1 MEGVVGDREN
11 KLLKRSFTG
20 KSTILRTEANVAAS
34 SPAAAID
41 LVDKVSSAM
50 KKTQSYYL
58 NQQHPDGYWWYEL
71 ESNVTVTAEYLMLL
85 HFLGLKDKKRDRKI
99 AYHILKNQRSD
110 GTWSIHWGGEGDLST
125 TVEAYFALKLAGHSQ
140 DDPLLIKARQ
150 FILDKGG
157 VENSRVFTRIFLA
170 LFGEYN
176 WRGIPSIPVEIN
188 LIPIWF
194 PVNIYNFSSWARSTI
209 VPLSVALDTKPV
221 KPQGTG
227 VRELYREP
235 HKIPPVTN
243 KKLSLFSWK
252 RFFIILD
259 SLVKIIEDT
268 PLRVLRKRAI
278 AKTEAWILE
287 HQEPS
292 GDWGGIQ
299 PAMVNA
305 VLALAALGYDT
316 SDEPVRKGLEALER
330 FTIENDEELYLQSCI
345 SPVWDTALTSLALL
359 DSGMDREHPSLIE
372 ACKWLASRQILKKG
386 DWSVKRP
393 DLEPGGWA
401 FEFENSCYPD
411 VDDSAVV
418 LMFLSGYAD
427 KDLISAENL
436 EKGLR
441 WILGM
446 QGKDGGWGAFDVDND
461 TRILNQLP
469 YGDLEAMIDPSTPDL
484 AGRVLQLLGQVGR
497 DLTDEVVQKA
507 IKFLKK
513 TQEEDGSWWG
523 RWGVNH
529 IYGTSAVL
537 TGLAAIREDMSA
549 PYVRKAVRWF
559 KKHQN
564 HDGGWGE
571 CCESYGDTSLK
582 CRGAST
588 PSQTAWAVLALIAAG
603 ETSCEEVTRGINY
616 LFIRQKDDGTWD
628 EEWFT
633 GTGFPKYFMLRY
645 HNYRNC
651 FPLMALGKFYSA
663 LRAQEP
669 LR

>member
-1 MEGVVGDREN
+1 
-11 KLLKRSFTG
+11 
-20 KSTILRTEANVAAS
+20 
-34 SPAAAID
+34 
-41 LVDKVSSAM
+41 
-50 KKTQSYYL
+50 
-58 NQQHPDGYWWYEL
+58 
-71 ESNVTVTAEYLMLL
+71 
-85 HFLGLKDKKRDRKI
+85 
-99 AYHILKNQRSD
+99 
-110 GTWSIHWGGEGDLST
+110 
-125 TVEAYFALKLAGHSQ
+125 
-140 DDPLLIKARQ
+140 
-150 FILDKGG
+150 
-157 VENSRVFTRIFLA
+157 
-170 LFGEYN
+170 
-176 WRGIPSIPVEIN
+176 
-188 LIPIWF
+188 
-194 PVNIYNFSSWARSTI
+194 
-209 VPLSVALDTKPV
+209 
-221 KPQGTG
+221 
-227 VRELYREP
+227 
-235 HKIPPVTN
+235 
-243 KKLSLFSWK
+243 
-252 RFFIILD
+252 
-259 SLVKIIEDT
+259 
-268 PLRVLRKRAI
+268 
-278 AKTEAWILE
+278 
-287 HQEPS
+287 
-292 GDWGGIQ
+292 
-299 PAMVNA
+299 
-305 VLALAALGYDT
+305 
-316 SDEPVRKGLEALER
+316 
-330 FTIENDEELYLQSCI
+330 
-345 SPVWDTALTSLALL
+345 
-359 DSGMDREHPSLIE
+359 MDREHPSLIE